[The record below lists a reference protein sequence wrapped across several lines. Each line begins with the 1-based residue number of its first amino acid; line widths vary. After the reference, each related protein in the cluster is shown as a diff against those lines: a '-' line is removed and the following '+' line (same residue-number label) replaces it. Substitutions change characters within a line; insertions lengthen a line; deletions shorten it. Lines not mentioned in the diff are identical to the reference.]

1 MKKQTLRI
9 IYIISDLITSAMAWS
24 AFFFFRKIVIEK
36 KLFGPELPVTPDN
49 RFYIGL
55 ATIPV
60 FWFILHYIS
69 GFYTYPQ
76 RKSRLT
82 DLGQT
87 LSITLLG
94 SVILFYALILDDVIS
109 GYTNYYLSFAALF
122 SLQFILS
129 YIPRFI
135 ITSSTVHRVH
145 RGILGFNTI
154 IIGCNGQATDIY
166 KKIISQKKST
176 GNRFVGYV
184 SVSEPA
190 TCELDSYL
198 PRLGRL
204 EELNSIV
211 KETGAEE
218 VIIAIESGE
227 NNIIGRILNILNNH
241 NIIIKAIPGMHD
253 ILLGRIRTS
262 AIFGTPL
269 ILLNPD
275 PMPVW
280 QRNIKQLT
288 DYILSLSAFII
299 LLPLSA
305 VLAVMI
311 RLSGR
316 GPVIYKQ
323 ERIGQHGKP
332 FMLYKFRSMH
342 ADAEKDGPM
351 LSSHGDPRI
360 TRIGKFMRRHRLDEI
375 PNFINV
381 LKGEMSIVGPR
392 PERACYL
399 EKIIAEA
406 PRYKLLF
413 RIKPGITSWGQVKF
427 GYASDTDGMIE
438 RLDYDLLYLD
448 NMSLYVD
455 LKIIIYTSI
464 IVFRGS
470 GI

>member
-9 IYIISDLITSAMAWS
+9 AYIVSDLITSAMAWS

-55 ATIPV
+55 VTIPV

-69 GFYTYPQ
+69 GFYTHPQ

-87 LSITLLG
+87 FSITLLG
-94 SVILFYALILDDVIS
+94 TVILFFALILDDVIS
-109 GYTNYYLSFAALF
+109 RYTNYYLSFAALF

-135 ITSSTVHRVH
+135 ITSSTVHKVH

-154 IIGCNGQATDIY
+154 IIGCNGRATDIY
-166 KKIISQKKST
+166 KKIINQKKST

-184 SVSEPA
+184 TVSEPSA
-190 TCELDSYL
+190 CKLDRYL

-218 VIIAIESGE
+218 VIIAIEPGE
-227 NNIIGRILNILNNH
+227 NNIIGRILNVLNNH

-280 QRNIKQLT
+280 QRNIKQLS

-305 VLAVMI
+305 GLAVMI
-311 RLSGR
+311 RMSGK
-316 GPVIYKQ
+316 GPLIYKQ

-351 LSSHGDPRI
+351 LSSHDDPRI
-360 TRIGKFMRRHRLDEI
+360 TRVGKFMRRHRLDEI

-381 LKGEMSIVGPR
+381 LKGEMSVVGPR

-427 GYASDTDGMIE
+427 GYASDTEGMIE
-438 RLDYDLLYLD
+438 RLDYDLIYLD

-455 LKIIIYTSI
+455 LKIIIYTTI